1 MSKATKQAR
10 LTEAYQY
17 PQFQQ
22 ALQLHRL
29 LKVYAGL
36 DKNETWQEL
45 VSFADNGIS
54 LKALALT
61 FKTPES
67 NMSKR
72 LAPLRETGLVLFN
85 QNGKEK
91 MFYPNFDVCLQVE
104 KFINF
109 CSDMHV
115 FNPAQITP
123 AVIEYVEP
131 LADPLAFLIWKAL
144 EKDGLSIN
152 QIRDRFNIGQFV
164 AFQATKSLLEN
175 DWAEREPLKGVEIYG
190 ALNSLRFW
198 ETVDTC
204 FVETGTIKFGIPAV
218 NDTVSDDIDTSVSGG
233 H

>member
-1 MSKATKQAR
+1 MSKETKQSR

-22 ALQLHRL
+22 AFQLHRL

-91 MFYPNFDVCLQVE
+91 MFYPNFDVCLQAE
-104 KFINF
+104 KFINLNYEGVVP
-109 CSDMHV
+109 DEIALDAM
-115 FNPAQITP
+115 IR
-123 AVIEYVEP
+123 YVEP
-131 LADPLAFLIWKAL
+131 LADPLTFLIWKAL

-152 QIRDRFNIGQFV
+152 QIRQRFNIGQFV

-175 DWAEREPLKGVEIYG
+175 DWAEREPIKGVDVYG

-204 FVETGTIKFGIPAV
+204 FVETGTINVGIPA
-218 NDTVSDDIDTSVSGG
+218 TA
-233 H
+233 